1 MLEQQNNNYNYQ
13 LYQIY
18 QGTNLKELDEL
29 ENQLI
34 KKRQGHHH
42 PDQQP
47 QHNKEEDQDL
57 ENLILLDHDQ
67 KPLYIRQELKIQISK
82 IEQSMLEF
90 NNIEKKM

>member
-1 MLEQQNNNYNYQ
+1 MLEQKDNNNYQ

-18 QGTNLKELDEL
+18 HCMDLKELDEL

-34 KKRQGHHH
+34 KKRRGHHH
-42 PDQQP
+42 PDRHP

-82 IEQSMLEF
+82 IKQSIL
-90 NNIEKKM
+90 